1 MNTYHIARRLIAVLL
16 LLTCLTATIS
26 YAEDFADDLTQNADA
41 LEADLEGLNAE
52 ARQLAT
58 ELSAALSEIEQ
69 VSAELKETK
78 EALSLAKCE
87 EKAQYETMQ
96 KRIRYMYENDP
107 AGMLEVLFTAR
118 SMADFLNRI
127 TFMAEISEYDNN
139 ALKELTETRKNIAK
153 KEQELMQKQQRLTNL
168 QETLREKEAALYGE
182 ISMTKKQL
190 ASYQNRIAIARANAE
205 AAENTAVTETAPTPS
220 DPEEPKEPASTPSDN
235 TSHENVAASDLELF
249 AALIECEAGS
259 TNYEGMLAVASVVV
273 NRMNSSYYPNT
284 LRGVI
289 YQSGQFPP
297 ATNGLVDNVLK
308 RGIKNSCRQA
318 AEDALAGK
326 NNVGSCLS
334 FRASS
339 SGHAGKVI
347 GSNVFF

>member
-1 MNTYHIARRLIAVLL
+1 MNTYHIVRRLAAVLL
-16 LLTCLTATIS
+16 LLTCLTTTIA
-26 YAEDFADDLTQNADA
+26 YAEDSVDDLTQNADA
-41 LEADLEGLNAE
+41 LEADLEGLNDE

-58 ELSAALSEIEQ
+58 ELSSALSQIEQ
-69 VSAELKETK
+69 VSAELKEAK
-78 EALSLAKCE
+78 EALSIAKGE

-107 AGMLEVLFTAR
+107 AGMLEVLFSAR
-118 SMADFLNRI
+118 SMADFLNRM

-139 ALKELTETRKNIAK
+139 ALKELTQTRENIAK
-153 KEQELMQKQQRLTNL
+153 KEQELTQKQETLARL
-168 QETLREKEAALYGE
+168 QETLKEKEADLYGK

-190 ASYQNRIAIARANAE
+190 TSYQSRIAVARANAE
-205 AAENTAVTETAPTPS
+205 AATNTPVTETVPATPE
-220 DPEEPKEPASTPSDN
+220 PEEPVSTPSN
-235 TSHENVAASDLELF
+235 APSQESIAAGDLEIF

-259 TNYEGMLAVASVVV
+259 TNYEWMLAVASVVV

-297 ATNGLVDNVLK
+297 ATNGLVDKVLK
-308 RGIKNSCRQA
+308 RGIKNSCKQA

>member
-1 MNTYHIARRLIAVLL
+1 MNTYHIVRRLAAVLL
-16 LLTCLTATIS
+16 LLTCLTTTIA
-26 YAEDFADDLTQNADA
+26 YAEDSVDDLTPNADA
-41 LEADLEGLNAE
+41 LEADLEGLNDE

-58 ELSAALSEIEQ
+58 ELSSALSQIEQ

-78 EALSLAKCE
+78 EALSIAKGE

-107 AGMLEVLFTAR
+107 AGMLEVLFSAR
-118 SMADFLNRI
+118 SMADFLNRM

-139 ALKELTETRKNIAK
+139 ALKELTQTRENIAK
-153 KEQELMQKQQRLTNL
+153 KEQELTQKQETLARL
-168 QETLREKEAALYGE
+168 QETLKEKEADLYGK

-190 ASYQNRIAIARANAE
+190 ASYQSRIAVARANAE
-205 AAENTAVTETAPTPS
+205 AATNTPVTETVPATPE
-220 DPEEPKEPASTPSDN
+220 PEEPVSTPSN
-235 TSHENVAASDLELF
+235 APSQESIAAGDLEIF

-259 TNYEGMLAVASVVV
+259 TNYEWMLAVASVVV

-297 ATNGLVDNVLK
+297 ATNGLVDKVLK
-308 RGIKNSCRQA
+308 RGIKNSCKQA